1 MAKPKTLR
9 QALNQIQDMLDG
21 QSYSADLWD
30 VIVAMRGPDSRDR
43 KIKNAT
49 TAIIRSAAFPKQ
61 PCLERSIFAHKDSEK
76 LAQRRS
82 SLFTR
87 KLDNNHFREHVTAA
101 FDALGLQIGGVNEL
115 QTDSAR
121 DYSTTLGWR
130 RRGSSRSKP

>member
-21 QSYSADLWD
+21 QSYSAELWD
-30 VIVAMRGPDSRDR
+30 VIVALRGPDSRDR

-76 LAQRRS
+76 LAQRRIEVY
-82 SLFTR
+82 L
-87 KLDNNHFREHVTAA
+87 
-101 FDALGLQIGGVNEL
+101 LQNL
-115 QTDSAR
+115 
-121 DYSTTLGWR
+121 TTITFENM
-130 RRGSSRSKP
+130 